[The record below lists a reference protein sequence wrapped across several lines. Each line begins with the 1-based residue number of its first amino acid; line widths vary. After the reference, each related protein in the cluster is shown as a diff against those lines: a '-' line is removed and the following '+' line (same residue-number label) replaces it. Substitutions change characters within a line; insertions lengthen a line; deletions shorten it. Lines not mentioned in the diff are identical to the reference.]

1 MLLTARFL
9 TQEFHDNVVGIL
21 RGTIQSPH
29 DMKLISLFQM
39 GVQLFDISDMVV
51 LEWVWCFVITD
62 VILVFGNAI
71 YELVYVISHL
81 LRSPYICMYC
91 GFIVPFHL

>member
-9 TQEFHDNVVGIL
+9 TQEYHDVVGIL
-21 RGTIQSPH
+21 RGTIQFPH

-51 LEWVWCFVITD
+51 LEWFWWLF
-62 VILVFGNAI
+62 FYN
-71 YELVYVISHL
+71 
-81 LRSPYICMYC
+81 
-91 GFIVPFHL
+91 